1 MISDILANLKFHIL
15 LAYLQNMEIIV
26 LLALLS
32 LCWLV
37 WQLVKAKRFNRF
49 KQQIESE
56 LKEKVINSIIDEL
69 NESRSEVFPNNDC
82 HQAAT
87 IFFWCQYKSRILQ
100 AALQREIIDQQWLK
114 DSGNLRNAQHL
125 FHIEQQYLST

>member
-1 MISDILANLKFHIL
+1 MLYIALI
-15 LAYLQNMEIIV
+15 
-26 LLALLS
+26 ALLS
-32 LCWLV
+32 LLWLI
-37 WQLVKAKRFNRF
+37 WQIVKAKRFNRF

-56 LKEKVINSIIDEL
+56 LKDKVIQSIIDEL
-69 NESRSEVFPNNDC
+69 NEKRSELYPNNDS

-87 IFFWCQYKSRILQ
+87 ILFWTQYKSRILH

-125 FHIEQQYLST
+125 FHIEQSLQQTQD